1 MSFSNNIN
9 VASEKSGKLSP
20 QGKTS
25 KETGGG
31 FKPLHAPFAWV
42 GGKSKLAAQI
52 IPLMAPHQKYI
63 EVFGGAF

>member
-20 QGKTS
+20 QGKTF

-31 FKPLHAPFAWV
+31 L
-42 GGKSKLAAQI
+42 
-52 IPLMAPHQKYI
+52 
-63 EVFGGAF
+63 